1 MTRPDRLDHPGD
13 PLRHDRRNRIFY
25 AAAVLVAAGA
35 ILQAVLG
42 QWVAAGAIALVAGYL
57 ALHPYLRAGWYEAG
71 YEAATPT
78 IPIYNPG
85 EGGGYVVFATE
96 AVDGDPGR
104 QAVMVA
110 SLGLHCRALLDVTG
124 AYTDEWIIQTP
135 LPPGARIVQADI
147 AEHSVRQQ

>member
-1 MTRPDRLDHPGD
+1 MTRPNRPAYPGD

-35 ILQAVLG
+35 VLQAALG
-42 QWVAAGAIALVAGYL
+42 QWIAGVAVALVAGYL

-96 AVDGDPGR
+96 ALDGDPHR

-147 AEHSVRQQ
+147 AEHSVRSQ